1 MVGVFGSWCY
11 HFMVSAF
18 GTNTTHSRIEATTG
32 LGRKEKY
39 KVLWVSE
46 APIKAYL
53 LRQSSKIKFVAVV
66 FALGWLL
73 FPAQAVASVPSLLLG
88 WFFVNCYICVF
99 NIIYVNLIKG
109 HAYGHVHYSGVLII
123 LCPSSSPTY
132 YADFTKGK
140 NTMKKKMT
148 RKKKKTKKITGA
160 IISLLT
166 I

>member
-11 HFMVSAF
+11 YFMVSAF

-46 APIKAYL
+46 APIQAYL

-123 LCPSSSPTY
+123 LCPSSSPTHY
-132 YADFTKGK
+132 EDFTKGK
-140 NTMKKKMT
+140 NTMKKTNKQSNSSD
-148 RKKKKTKKITGA
+148 KTG
-160 IISLLT
+160 SHRCYN
-166 I
+166 